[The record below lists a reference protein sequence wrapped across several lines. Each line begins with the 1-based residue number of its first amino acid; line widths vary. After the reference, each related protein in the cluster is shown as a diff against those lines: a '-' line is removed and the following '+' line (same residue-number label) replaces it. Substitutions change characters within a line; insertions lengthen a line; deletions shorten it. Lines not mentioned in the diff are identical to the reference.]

1 MSVFN
6 KLLNLNNINKNKGK
20 FIKIYRSFST
30 TSSSSSSSS
39 WKNPQEQQQQQEIQ
53 PPINKIN
60 SIYRDEVIIT
70 EDKNKFHLEKK
81 KYGENEQLN
90 ISKKTRDEYIRPE
103 LIERAKSL
111 PNTNSPL
118 SDPSKRVQY
127 NMLLEPQAQPILGKG
142 KQHLYNFSTESVDP
156 YIFFRQNNF
165 TIPLAIKFIQRMGL
179 SNHPNRIL
187 EIMKLFEEKSVEL
200 NQRLY
205 SCILSGLANCKD
217 IDNCLMVFERMLEN
231 GIKPNNHIF
240 NSLFIVHMANGK
252 VDESFQILNSM
263 ETTYG
268 LLPDHINYTSLINGL
283 VKNKK
288 PKLAIQLFSEARI
301 KGMQPDS
308 VTLSVM
314 VDACAKNDLV
324 EKAFQY
330 YEEFKYLNLT
340 PTEVTFN
347 SLIYACAKRSDDH
360 YYLKSFELLQDMA
373 IHKFKPDI
381 ITYTSLMKGA
391 AKRGEVQVFEKIYR
405 ELLYNR
411 DDFKQQPDQ
420 RVFTCAL
427 FGYANNQIISKKT
440 YLNKTGLS
448 INIEKSEKV
457 LQEMKAR
464 GIPLTKYPMDE
475 YLKVLTHSGRLN
487 RARETF
493 DIEYPKH
500 NIKPDIIT
508 YGIIIKMYVDHRRL
522 EKALEILHQMKNN
535 GIEGDYYIYLTLM
548 FGTAKVGYAK
558 TCLKIANEM
567 NRLGFPPKIE
577 DLKGIL
583 LRFNEYPDIVNE
595 IKRIS
600 VFGED
605 DDYHQNHFVSNE

>member
-30 TSSSSSSSS
+30 TIDKTSSSSSS
-39 WKNPQEQQQQQEIQ
+39 WKNPQELQQQQQ

-70 EDKNKFHLEKK
+70 EDTNKFHLEKK

-90 ISKKTRDEYIRPE
+90 ISKKTSDEYIRPE
-103 LIERAKSL
+103 LIERAISL
-111 PNTNSPL
+111 PNTSSPL

-127 NMLLEPQAQPILGKG
+127 NMLLEAQTLPILGKG

-156 YIFFRQNNF
+156 YIFFRQNGF
-165 TIPLAIKFIQRMGL
+165 TIPLAVKFIQRMGL

-187 EIMKLFEEKSVEL
+187 ETMKLFEEKSVIL
-200 NQRLY
+200 NVVLY

-217 IDNCLMVFERMLEN
+217 IDNSLMVFERMLAD

-252 VDESFQILNSM
+252 VEESFQILNSM

-283 VKNKK
+283 IKNKK

-347 SLIYACAKRSDDH
+347 SLIYACAKRSDDY

-373 IHKFKPDI
+373 LHKFKPDI
-381 ITYTSLMKGA
+381 ITYSSLMKGA
-391 AKRGEVQVFEKIYR
+391 AKRGEVQVFEKIYK

-420 RVFTCAL
+420 RVFTYAL

-440 YLNKTGLS
+440 YLNKSGLA

-464 GIPLTKYPMDE
+464 GIPLTKYPLDE
-475 YLKVLTHSGRLN
+475 YLKVLAHSCRIY
-487 RARETF
+487 RTREVF
-493 DIEYPKH
+493 DTEYAKH
-500 NIKPDIIT
+500 NIKPDIFT

-522 EKALEILHQMKNN
+522 ENALEILHQMKTN
-535 GIEGDYYIYLTLM
+535 GVEGDYYIYLTLM
-548 FGTAKVGYAK
+548 HGTAKVGYAK

-567 NRLGFPPKIE
+567 NRLGFPPKME

-583 LRFNEYPDIVNE
+583 LRFHEYPDIVGA
-595 IKRIS
+595 IKRVSIW
-600 VFGED
+600 D
-605 DDYHQNHFVSNE
+605 DNQQNHFISNE